1 MPLQNYAKRNAA
13 GRQILAGCGPG
24 IVRLAFNEVIVPA
37 RPGAIDGVLDKPL
50 HMLPVAGLKPWSVQ
64 FDALPKLILRMTLS
78 DGTVGWGEFYRDH
91 NWTTVEGISR
101 NLLGLNIDSLSLQ
114 APPIP
119 PVREYD
125 GFECAIWDAYA
136 RYLHIPVNR
145 LLGGCVRDKVKVG
158 AWSSHRAAADAGSIA
173 AAFQSSG
180 YDCIKFKCDL
190 EDDVVAWA
198 AAIAREAPGMKIIL
212 DPNQRW
218 ESAGQARSLIRAL
231 EKFGNVLAL
240 EDPIPR
246 WMLTEYAELRRFSS
260 IPIVLHVSLPYVSQG
275 QRPHEAISALLH
287 GAVDGFNF
295 NAGFARFQE
304 LAAIARSANL
314 PFWHGSEV
322 DLGIL
327 EAMYVHQAA
336 AAQTCLWPSDIFG
349 RMIRSHDLLK
359 EPLRIE
365 APYVHVPVGPGLGIE
380 PDIEAIERYSI
391 SQRTYQL

>member
-1 MPLQNYAKRNAA
+1 MP
-13 GRQILAGCGPG
+13 
-24 IVRLAFNEVIVPA
+24 
-37 RPGAIDGVLDKPL
+37 
-50 HMLPVAGLKPWSVQ
+50 
-64 FDALPKLILRMTLS
+64 
-78 DGTVGWGEFYRDH
+78 
-91 NWTTVEGISR
+91 
-101 NLLGLNIDSLSLQ
+101 
-114 APPIP
+114 
-119 PVREYD
+119 
-125 GFECAIWDAYA
+125 
-136 RYLHIPVNR
+136 
-145 LLGGCVRDKVKVG
+145 
-158 AWSSHRAAADAGSIA
+158 AGSPPR
-173 AAFQSSG
+173 FQSSG

-231 EKFGNVLAL
+231 EKFGNILAL

-246 WMLTEYAELRRFSS
+246 WMLTEYAALRRFSS

-275 QRPHEAISALLH
+275 QRPHEAISALVH

-295 NAGFARFQE
+295 NGGFARFQE

-336 AAQTCLWPSDIFG
+336 AAQTCIWPSDIFG

-365 APYVHVPVGPGLGIE
+365 APYVDVPVGPGLGIE

-391 SQRTYQL
+391 SQRTYEL